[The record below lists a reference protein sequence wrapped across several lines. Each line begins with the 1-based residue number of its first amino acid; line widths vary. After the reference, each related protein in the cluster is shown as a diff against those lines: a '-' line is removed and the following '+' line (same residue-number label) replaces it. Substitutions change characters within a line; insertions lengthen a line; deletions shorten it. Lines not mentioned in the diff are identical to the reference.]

1 MSAAFTM
8 LGDADALA
16 CEGDSCLLPAVVADV
31 NAATASGRAPA
42 RAVVEALDE
51 GRQI

>member
-31 NAATASGRAPA
+31 HAATASGRAPA